1 MARILITD
9 DAMFMRMQLK
19 GILTSLGHEVVG
31 EAADGLEAVEKNKEL
46 KPDVIT
52 MDITMPNLNGTEA
65 VREIRKTDPDVKII
79 MCSAMGQQ
87 RMVVEAIEAGAQ
99 DFIVKPFTPERIKE
113 ALENVLSL
121 D

>member
-9 DAMFMRMQLK
+9 DALFMRVQLRS
-19 GILTSLGHEVVG
+19 ILTELGHEVIG
-31 EAADGLEAVEKNKEL
+31 EAKDGIEAIEKNNEL
-46 KPDVIT
+46 HPDVIT

-65 VREIRKTDPDVKII
+65 VKKIRKTDSEVKIV

-99 DFIVKPFTPERIKE
+99 DFIVKPFTPERVKE
-113 ALENVLSL
+113 AIDTVLM
-121 D
+121 